1 MHFLIDK
8 SHADFRET
16 GLDRTSF
23 VAGDQI
29 HEVELGDLKWKRGT
43 LKGGLAAAFK
53 RWIL

>member
-1 MHFLIDK
+1 MHFLIEE
-8 SHADFRET
+8 SHTDFKET

-29 HEVELGDLKWKRGT
+29 HDVKLGDLKWKRGA
-43 LKGGLAAAFK
+43 LKGRLAVAFK